1 MSTSVLPKLTILALC
16 AASAACA
23 GSRSSSV
30 STGAP
35 GGAAGSASPTVLT
48 LEPYG
53 PNLKLVK
60 ARVGSE
66 THPFILD
73 TGGGTTL
80 ITPEIAKV
88 AGCVPFGR
96 LSGFRAIGERLDSQR
111 CGPIDLSLGATD
123 PVVFHGEA
131 AVFDLAPLLGGGPPV
146 GGLIAL
152 NAFEGRAITL
162 DLGGERLTIETP
174 RSLAERV
181 RTMRPLTV
189 RPARQA
195 GGASLDLMLAVET
208 PQGPIW
214 LEADSGNA
222 GPVQISPHALRQLGI
237 EIPKGGPQ
245 KVTLNV
251 AGLGTVE
258 VNAIERD
265 LIYDGLLNA
274 AFLKK
279 LVLTVD
285 LGSMRA
291 WATVKSTPE
300 AR

>member
-1 MSTSVLPKLTILALC
+1 MSTSVLQKLSILVLC

-23 GSRSSSV
+23 GSRSSAV

-35 GGAAGSASPTVLT
+35 SGAAGSASPTVLT

-53 PNLKLVK
+53 PNLKVIQ
-60 ARVGSE
+60 ARVGAE

-80 ITPEIAKV
+80 ITPEIAKI
-88 AGCVPFGR
+88 AGCKPFGR
-96 LSGFRAIGERLDSQR
+96 LSGFRATGERLDAQR
-111 CGPIDLSLGATD
+111 CGPIEISLGTN
-123 PVVFHGEA
+123 PVVLRQEA
-131 AVFDLAPLLGGGPPV
+131 AFFDLTPLLGGGPPV
-146 GGLIAL
+146 GGLITL

-162 DLGGERLTIETP
+162 DLGGERLTLETP
-174 RSLAERV
+174 SSLAERV

-237 EIPKGGPQ
+237 EIPKGSPQ

-251 AGLGTVE
+251 AGLGPVE